1 MVTIRELSARCGLSI
16 SAVSKA
22 LNNYPDISAR
32 TREHV
37 LRTAGEMGYVPNVMA
52 RALKTNRSFNIGVLL
67 DDEDHH
73 GLLHH
78 FFVQVL
84 ESFRTGVEGQGYDL
98 TLMNHNVGSKQISYL
113 EHYRYRN
120 LDGVF
125 IACMDFEDP
134 ELLELASSDIPLVT
148 IDHPYKDRAVVFSDN
163 LNGIITAVRFAA
175 QAGHSKIAYINGAPS
190 DVTARRV
197 QGYRT
202 AMEELGLP
210 VPAGYLVQSRYRD
223 IALTHKLT
231 ADLLRRSDPPTCIL
245 MPDDYA
251 ALGGM
256 AAIREAGLLVP
267 RDVSLIGYDGME
279 ILKYWEPRLA
289 TVKQDTQSLGRYAA
303 ELLLEQIEK
312 RSHAHEDK
320 QVTIPAA
327 FIQGKSVAAPS
338 RAALNID
345 PYPVMPQAKQPA
357 GERDSV

>member
-22 LNNYPDISAR
+22 LNNYSDISAK

-37 LRTAGEMGYVPNVMA
+37 KRTAGEMGYVPNAMA

-78 FFVQVL
+78 FFVPVL
-84 ESFRTGVEGQGYDL
+84 ESFRTGVEGRGYDL
-98 TLMNHNVGSKQISYL
+98 TLMNHNVGSRKISYL

-125 IACMDFEDP
+125 IACMDFEDL

-148 IDHPYKDRAVVFSDN
+148 IDHPYEDRAVVFSDN
-163 LNGIITAVRFAA
+163 LNGIITAVRYAA
-175 QAGHSKIAYINGAPS
+175 QAGHTRIAYINGAPS
-190 DVTARRV
+190 DVTAKRI
-197 QGYRT
+197 QGYHT

-210 VPAGYLVQSRYRD
+210 IPAGYLVQSRYRD
-223 IALTHKLT
+223 IPLTHKVT
-231 ADLLRRSDPPTCIL
+231 AELIRLSEPPTCIL

-256 AAIREAGLLVP
+256 AAIREAGLSVP
-267 RDVSLIGYDGME
+267 QDVSVIGYDGME
-279 ILKYWEPRLA
+279 ILKYWEPRL
-289 TVKQDTQSLGRYAA
+289 TTIKQDTDALGKYAA

-312 RSHAHEDK
+312 CSQTHEDK
-320 QVTIPAA
+320 RVTVPAA
-327 FIQGKSVAAPS
+327 FIEGKSVAAPP
-338 RAALNID
+338 RAALNTD
-345 PYPVMPQAKQPA
+345 PYSVLPPVKRAC
-357 GERDSV
+357 G